1 MSVPA
6 RPAIF
11 AATLLLTS
19 CGRAADPVK
28 DCLARTVVAAE
39 KRDAD
44 GVMARVAEGFR
55 DAAGGDRRD
64 ASALVHRTLAA
75 YRSLSLSLTDVV
87 IERGPAS
94 AHAKFRV
101 RMSGT
106 PRAAGGLEGI
116 LPRSSRWAFDVR
128 LESGSGGWKITWA
141 SWVPLGEAN

>member
-1 MSVPA
+1 MH
-6 RPAIF
+6 
-11 AATLLLTS
+11 
-19 CGRAADPVK
+19 
-28 DCLARTVVAAE
+28 TVAAAE

-44 GVMARVAEGFR
+44 GVMRRIGEGFR

-64 ASALVHRTLAA
+64 ASELVRRTLAA
-75 YRSLSLSLTDVV
+75 YRSLSLSLSDVV
-87 IERGPAS
+87 IERGPAA

-128 LESGSGGWKITWA
+128 LESRSGGWKVTWA
-141 SWVPLGEAN
+141 SWVPVEETN